1 MCHQQPNTPQ
11 AEAHSYTQGCRLHN
25 TSASWNGSQYYWLTQ
40 DTGSSQRSSRKAPVP
55 SLLASVFI
63 CLSFKPIAQQA
74 ASDFSQI
81 FILLDRRDTKSITH
95 THTKQSLRTQ
105 KEHTATLLHM
115 WYENKPGI
123 SQPCHTLDTPDTL
136 THARAHQKLP
146 ACARDA
152 ECEKQ
157 LKKMWNRRGVT
168 LTKL

>member
-11 AEAHSYTQGCRLHN
+11 AEAHSYAQGCRLHN

-95 THTKQSLRTQ
+95 THTKQSLRTLKGTHSHSVTHVVREQ
-105 KEHTATLLHM
+105 ARHFTAMPYAGHAGYPHTCKSSPETSSVRTWRGM
-115 WYENKPGI
+115 WK
-123 SQPCHTLDTPDTL
+123 TT
-136 THARAHQKLP
+136 
-146 ACARDA
+146 
-152 ECEKQ
+152 
-157 LKKMWNRRGVT
+157 
-168 LTKL
+168 